1 MIGACLAVASARRR
15 AVASARRRIAL
26 VMACLSGCVFA
37 EVAHAQVTINGGLG
51 WSGGYDIG
59 RSSAQLRPNSPGAT
73 APAVTLFNVDSR
85 IAPSPGGEVRVGVAI
100 SPRFAVEGG
109 VLLANR
115 RLAFAVSGDPESA
128 AQQFDG
134 ETLHQY
140 LFDAGVTLELPV
152 LRHHRVRTFASG
164 GAGYLRQLH
173 QDRTLV
179 ETGQV
184 YYVGG
189 GARYW
194 LRGRPAS
201 SRSLGLRGDLR
212 LNVRRRGIDFENR
225 TRTYPTAS
233 LLMFVG
239 L

>member
-1 MIGACLAVASARRR
+1 MTRVRF
-15 AVASARRRIAL
+15 AL
-26 VMACLSGCVFA
+26 VALLCIGIGEA
-37 EVAHAQVTINGGLG
+37 GAQVTINGGLG

-59 RSSAQLRPNSPGAT
+59 ASSAQLRTNAPGAT
-73 APAVTLFNVDSR
+73 TPPFTLFSVDSR
-85 IAPSPGGEVRVGVAI
+85 IAPSPGGEVRVGVALT
-100 SPRFAVEGG
+100 PRFSVEGG

-115 RLAFAVSGDPESA
+115 RLAFAVSGDPESG
-128 AQQFDG
+128 AQQLDG
-134 ETLHQY
+134 ETLHHY
-140 LFDAGVTLELPV
+140 VFDAGVMWELPV
-152 LRHHRVRTFASG
+152 LRRSRVRTFASG

-179 ETGQV
+179 ESGQV

-194 LRGRPAS
+194 LRGRPES

-212 LNVRRRGIDFENR
+212 LNMRRHGIDFEDR
-225 TRTYPTAS
+225 SRIYPTLS
-233 LLMFVG
+233 LLMFLG

>member
-1 MIGACLAVASARRR
+1 MMGACRAVASARRR
-15 AVASARRRIAL
+15 AALTALLFLAAS
-26 VMACLSGCVFA
+26 
-37 EVAHAQVTINGGLG
+37 EVQAQVTINGGLG

-59 RSSAQLRPNSPGAT
+59 QSSAQLRTNAPGAT
-73 APAVTLFNVDSR
+73 PPPFTLFNVDSR

-100 SPRFAVEGG
+100 TPRFTVEGG

-115 RLAFAVSGDPESA
+115 RLAFAISEDPESA
-128 AQQFDG
+128 AQQLGG

-140 LFDAGVTLELPV
+140 VFDGGVTWELPV
-152 LRHHRVRTFASG
+152 LRLSRVRTFASG

-179 ETGQV
+179 ETGQI

-194 LRGRPAS
+194 LRGRPPS
-201 SRSLGLRGDLR
+201 SRSLGIRGDVRVNMR
-212 LNVRRRGIDFENR
+212 LDGIDFEDR
-225 TRTYPTAS
+225 SRTYPTLS
-233 LLMFVG
+233 LLMFLG

>member
-1 MIGACLAVASARRR
+1 MMGACRAAASARRR
-15 AVASARRRIAL
+15 VAL
-26 VMACLSGCVFA
+26 VALLCVGIGEA
-37 EVAHAQVTINGGLG
+37 EAQVTINGGLG

-59 RSSAQLRPNSPGAT
+59 VSSAQLRTNAPGAA
-73 APAVTLFNVDSR
+73 APPFTLFSVDSR
-85 IAPSPGGEVRVGVAI
+85 VAPSPGGEVRVGVAMT
-100 SPRFAVEGG
+100 PRFSVEGG
-109 VLLANR
+109 VVLANR

-134 ETLHQY
+134 ETLHHY
-140 LFDAGVTLELPV
+140 VFDAGVAWELPV
-152 LRHHRVRTFASG
+152 LRRRRMRTFASG

-194 LRGRPAS
+194 LRGRPSS
-201 SRSLGLRGDLR
+201 SRSLGIRGDLR
-212 LNVRRRGIDFENR
+212 LNVRRHGIDFENR
-225 TRTYPTAS
+225 ARTYPTVS
-233 LLMFVG
+233 FLMFVG

>member
-1 MIGACLAVASARRR
+1 MRRAGFAGPSARRR
-15 AVASARRRIAL
+15 AAL
-26 VMACLSGCVFA
+26 VVLLFLGVA
-37 EVAHAQVTINGGLG
+37 EADAQVTISGGLG

-59 RSSAQLRPNSPGAT
+59 QSSAQLRPNSPGTT
-73 APAVTLFNVDSR
+73 APPFTLFTVDSR
-85 IAPSPGGEVRVGVAI
+85 IAPSPGGEARVGVAI
-100 SPRFAVEGG
+100 TPRFTLEGG

-115 RLAFAVSGDPESA
+115 RLAFAISADPERA
-128 AQQFDG
+128 AEQFEG

-140 LFDAGVTLELPV
+140 VFDAGVTWELPV
-152 LRHHRVRTFASG
+152 VRRGRVRTFASG

-201 SRSLGLRGDLR
+201 SRSLGIRSDLR
-212 LNVRRRGIDFENR
+212 LNVRRRGIDFEDR
-225 TRTYPTAS
+225 SRIYPTLS
-233 LLMFVG
+233 LLMF
-239 L
+239 LAL

>member
-1 MIGACLAVASARRR
+1 MTSLRF
-15 AVASARRRIAL
+15 AL
-26 VMACLSGCVFA
+26 VALLCVGIGEA
-37 EVAHAQVTINGGLG
+37 DAQVTINGGLG

-59 RSSAQLRPNSPGAT
+59 ASSAQLRTNAPGAT
-73 APAVTLFNVDSR
+73 VPPFTLFNVDSR

-100 SPRFAVEGG
+100 TPRFSVEGG

-115 RLAFAVSGDPESA
+115 RLPFAVTGDPESA
-128 AQQFDG
+128 AQQLEG
-134 ETLHQY
+134 ETLHHY
-140 LFDAGVTLELPV
+140 VFDAGVMWELPV
-152 LRHHRVRTFASG
+152 FRRSRLRTFASG

-194 LRGRPAS
+194 LRGRPTS

-212 LNVRRRGIDFENR
+212 LNVRRSGIDFEDR
-225 TRTYPTAS
+225 ARTYPTAS

>member
-1 MIGACLAVASARRR
+1 MTWPVASTRRR
-15 AVASARRRIAL
+15 AL
-26 VMACLSGCVFA
+26 VIVCVSGCLFA
-37 EVAHAQVTINGGLG
+37 DAAQAQVTINGGLG

-73 APAVTLFNVDSR
+73 APPVTFFSVDSR

-100 SPRFAVEGG
+100 TPRFSVEGG

-128 AQQFDG
+128 AQRLDG

-140 LFDAGVTLELPV
+140 VFDAGVTWELPV
-152 LRHHRVRTFASG
+152 LRRSRVQTFASG

-194 LRGRPAS
+194 LRGRPTS
-201 SRSLGLRGDLR
+201 SRSLGVRGDLR
-212 LNVRRRGIDFENR
+212 LNIRRRGIDFENR
-225 TRTYPTAS
+225 ARTYPTVS

>member
-1 MIGACLAVASARRR
+1 MTRTCR
-15 AVASARRRIAL
+15 ALASARRRITL
-26 VMACLSGCVFA
+26 VIACLAGFVFA
-37 EVAHAQVTINGGLG
+37 EVADAQVVINGGLG

-59 RSSAQLRPNSPGAT
+59 RSSAQLRPNAPGAT
-73 APAVTLFNVDSR
+73 APPFTLFNVDSR

-100 SPRFAVEGG
+100 APRFSVEGG
-109 VLLANR
+109 VLLTNR
-115 RLAFAVSGDPESA
+115 RLAFAVRGDPESA
-128 AQQFDG
+128 AQQLDG

-140 LFDAGVTLELPV
+140 IFDAGVTWELPI
-152 LRHHRVRTFASG
+152 LRRSRARTFASG

-194 LRGRPAS
+194 LRGRPTS
-201 SRSLGLRGDLR
+201 SRSLGIRGDLR
-212 LNVRRRGIDFENR
+212 LNVRRRGIDFEDLA
-225 TRTYPTAS
+225 RTYPTVS

>member
-1 MIGACLAVASARRR
+1 MRSWLAI
-15 AVASARRRIAL
+15 IAL
-26 VMACLSGCVFA
+26 LCFGMSEA
-37 EVAHAQVTINGGLG
+37 EAQVTINGGLG

-59 RSSAQLRPNSPGAT
+59 ASSAQLRTNAPGAT
-73 APAVTLFNVDSR
+73 TAPFTLFSVDSR

-100 SPRFAVEGG
+100 TPRFTVEGG

-115 RLAFAVSGDPESA
+115 RLAFGVSGDPESA
-128 AQQFDG
+128 AQQLDG

-140 LFDAGVTLELPV
+140 VFDAGVLWELPV
-152 LRHHRVRTFASG
+152 LRRSRVRTFASG

-184 YYVGG
+184 YHVGG

-201 SRSLGLRGDLR
+201 PRSLGIRGDVR
-212 LNVRRRGIDFENR
+212 LNMRRQGIDFEDR
-225 TRTYPTAS
+225 TRVYPTLS
-233 LLMFVG
+233 LLMF
-239 L
+239 LAL